1 LRDNPLWHELL
12 PHLNELS
19 IEVITQKQLPDLDAL
34 IEEFA
39 QDLKQKA
46 QE

>member
-12 PHLNELS
+12 PHLEELR
-19 IEVITQKQLPDLDAL
+19 IEVIAQKELPELDAM